1 MKRHDLIQGT
11 PEWHEFRATHF
22 GGSDAPAMMGVSPYK
37 TRTELLKEKAVG
49 ISREVDPAAQRRFD
63 DGHRYEAMARP
74 LAAARIGEEIYP
86 VVGSDGVLG
95 ASFDGMTMLGDVI
108 WEHKSMNDEIRA
120 CFTMEDLPLVYR
132 VQCEH
137 NLSVSG
143 AERCLFSATKWDAD
157 GYLLEERHIW
167 ITPDL
172 TLRAKIAAGWEL
184 FTADLSNFRLEDH
197 NVVVEQPVGKAPEV
211 LPALHIEVTGMVTAS
226 NLDAFSE
233 HAIAVFQ
240 GIKTDLATDED
251 FASAEKTVKWCKD
264 VEDRLD
270 AAKEHAL
277 GQTQSIDAL
286 FRAIDSIKAEAR
298 QKRLALDKLVKERKE
313 QIRFEIVQ
321 AGNKQ
326 LAEYLAKLNERIG
339 GAWMPRIDARF
350 ADAIKGLKSLAS
362 IKDSVATAL
371 ANAKIEANEVA
382 DRIEMNRKALVTVDA
397 DLIHLFPDFGSVCTN
412 MPEVFTALV
421 EQRYTKHQERVE
433 AEAKAKVESAAA
445 ISTAQASATVVT
457 APAAVAT
464 QPPARPATAEQVV
477 IGAEPRIAAFLN
489 SREWK
494 KGKANEYRAVLV
506 EFCKFEAGFIHKE
519 AA

>member
-74 LAAARIGEEIYP
+74 LAAAKIGEEIYP
-86 VVGSDGVLG
+86 VVVSDGVLG
-95 ASFDGMTMLGDVI
+95 ASLDGMTMLGDVI

-120 CFTMEDLPLVYR
+120 CFTMEDLPMVYR

-137 NLSVSG
+137 NIKVSG

-157 GYLLEERHIW
+157 GKLLEERHIW

-172 TLRAKIAAGWEL
+172 TLRSKIIGGWKLFAEEL
-184 FTADLSNFRLEDH
+184 ANFRLEDH
-197 NVVVEQPVGKAPEV
+197 AAAVEKPAGKAPEM

-321 AGNKQ
+321 SGNKQ
-326 LAEYLAKLNERIG
+326 LSEYLAKLNERIG
-339 GAWMPRIDARF
+339 GVWMPRIDAGF
-350 ADAIKGLKSLAS
+350 GEAIKGLKSVTS
-362 IKDSVATAL
+362 IKEAVGTAL
-371 ANAKIEANEVA
+371 RDAKIAAGEVA
-382 DRIEMNRKALVTVDA
+382 DRIEANRKALVTVDA
-397 DLIHLFPDFGSVCTN
+397 DLIHLFPDFGSVCN
-412 MPEVFTALV
+412 SDPVMFTALI
-421 EQRYTKHQERVE
+421 EQRYSKHQERVD
-433 AEAKAKVESAAA
+433 ATAKAMAESASV
-445 ISTAQASATVVT
+445 ISQAQAAGKVASAMPQSDLVPVEVT
-457 APAAVAT
+457 PEQAVID
-464 QPPARPATAEQVV
+464 AEQ
-477 IGAEPRIAAFLN
+477 RIAAFLN

-506 EFCKFEAGFIHKE
+506 EFFKFEAGFTHKE

>member
-137 NLSVSG
+137 NINVSG

-157 GYLLEERHIW
+157 GKLLEERHIW

-172 TLRAKIAAGWEL
+172 TLRAKIIGGWNLFAEEL
-184 FTADLSNFRLEDH
+184 ANFRLEDH
-197 NVVVEQPVGKAPEV
+197 TPAAEQPVGKAPET

-313 QIRFEIVQ
+313 QIRLEIVQ
-321 AGNKQ
+321 GGNKL
-326 LAEYLAKLNERIG
+326 LADHLAKLNERIG

-382 DRIEMNRKALVTVDA
+382 DRIEMNRKALVAYDA
-397 DLIHLFPDFGSVCTN
+397 DLIHLFPDFGSCCTN
-412 MPEVFTALV
+412 MPEVFVALI
-421 EQRYTKHQERVE
+421 EQRHLKHLAMVE
-433 AEAKAKVESAAA
+433 AEANAKVESAAV
-445 ISTAQASATVVT
+445 ISNAQTAATVTSVSPSPAVS
-457 APAAVAT
+457 APAKAV
-464 QPPARPATAEQVV
+464 TAEQAV
-477 IGAEPRIAAFLN
+477 IDAGQRIAAFLN

-494 KGKANEYRAVLV
+494 KGKASEYRAVLV
-506 EFCKFEAGFIHKE
+506 EFFKFEAGFSHKE

>member
-74 LAAARIGEEIYP
+74 LAAAKIGEEIYP

-95 ASFDGMTMLGDVI
+95 ASLDGMTMLGDVI

-120 CFTMEDLPLVYR
+120 CFSMDDLPLVYR

-137 NLSVSG
+137 NLRVSG

-157 GYLLEERHIW
+157 GQLIEERHIW

-172 TLRAKIAAGWEL
+172 TLRSKIIAGWDL
-184 FTADLSNFRLEDH
+184 FTEDLSNFRLEDH
-197 NVVVEQPVGKAPEV
+197 AVAVEKPVGKAPEL

-251 FASAEKTVKWCKD
+251 FANAEKTVRWCKD
-264 VEDRLD
+264 VEERLE
-270 AAKEHAL
+270 AAKQHAL
-277 GQTQSIDAL
+277 SQTETIDAL
-286 FRAIDSIKAEAR
+286 FRAIDSITEEAR
-298 QKRLALDKLVKERKE
+298 QKRLKLTKLVKDRKE
-313 QIRFEIVQ
+313 EIRLKIVQ
-321 AGNKQ
+321 GGNQQ
-326 LAEYLAKLNERIG
+326 LADHIAKLNARIG
-339 GAWMPRIDARF
+339 GNWMPRIEPGF
-350 ADAIKGLKSLAS
+350 AEAIKGLKSLDS
-362 IKDSVATAL
+362 IKDAVSTAL
-371 ANAKIEANEVA
+371 ANAKIHANEVA

-397 DLIHLFPDFGSVCTN
+397 DLIHLFPDFASVCN
-412 MPEVFTALV
+412 NDPAMFSALI
-421 EQRYTKHQERVE
+421 EQRYAKHQERVE
-433 AEAKAKVESAAA
+433 AEAKAKVESAAV
-445 ISTAQASATVVT
+445 ISSAQASATVAAAPVSASVAK
-457 APAAVAT
+457 APAVSPEQAVID
-464 QPPARPATAEQVV
+464 AED
-477 IGAEPRIAAFLN
+477 RIAAFLN

-506 EFCKFEAGFIHKE
+506 EFFKFEAGFTHKE

>member
-74 LAAARIGEEIYP
+74 LAAAKIGEEIYP

-95 ASFDGMTMLGDVI
+95 ASLDGMTMLGDVI

-120 CFTMEDLPLVYR
+120 CFSMDDLPLVYR

-137 NLSVSG
+137 NLRVSG

-157 GYLLEERHIW
+157 GQLIEERHIW

-172 TLRAKIAAGWEL
+172 TLRSKIIAGWDL
-184 FTADLSNFRLEDH
+184 FTEDLSNFRLEDH
-197 NVVVEQPVGKAPEV
+197 AVAVEKPVGKAPET

-226 NLDAFSE
+226 NLEAFSE

-251 FASAEKTVKWCKD
+251 FANAEKTVNWCKD
-264 VEDRLD
+264 VEERLE
-270 AAKEHAL
+270 AAKQHAL
-277 GQTQSIDAL
+277 SQTETIDAL
-286 FRAIDSIKAEAR
+286 FRAIDSITEEAR
-298 QKRLALDKLVKERKE
+298 QKRLKLTKLVKDRKE
-313 QIRFEIVQ
+313 EIRLKIVQ
-321 AGNKQ
+321 GGNQQ
-326 LAEYLAKLNERIG
+326 LADHIGKLNARIG
-339 GAWMPRIDARF
+339 GNWMPRIEPGF
-350 ADAIKGLKSLAS
+350 AEAIKGLKSLDS
-362 IKDSVATAL
+362 IKDAVSTAL
-371 ANAKIEANEVA
+371 ANAKINANEVA
-382 DRIEMNRKALVTVDA
+382 DRIEMNRKALISDEA
-397 DLIHLFPDFGSVCTN
+397 DLIHLFPDFGSCCTN
-412 MPEVFTALV
+412 MPEVFAALLD
-421 EQRYTKHQERVE
+421 QRKAKYQERVD
-433 AEAKAKVESAAA
+433 AEAKAKVESAAL
-445 ISTAQASATVVT
+445 ISSAQASATVAAAPVSASVAK
-457 APAAVAT
+457 APAVSPEQAVID
-464 QPPARPATAEQVV
+464 AED
-477 IGAEPRIAAFLN
+477 RIAAFLN

-506 EFCKFEAGFIHKE
+506 EFFKFEAGFTHKE

>member
-49 ISREVDPAAQRRFD
+49 ISREVEPAAQRRFD

-137 NLSVSG
+137 NINVSG

-157 GYLLEERHIW
+157 GKLLEERHIW

-172 TLRAKIAAGWEL
+172 TLRAKIIGGWNLFAEEL
-184 FTADLSNFRLEDH
+184 ANFRLEDH
-197 NVVVEQPVGKAPEV
+197 APAAEQPVGKAPET

-313 QIRFEIVQ
+313 QIRLEIVQ
-321 AGNKQ
+321 GGNKL
-326 LAEYLAKLNERIG
+326 LADHLAKLNERIG
-339 GAWMPRIDARF
+339 GTWMPRIDARF

-382 DRIEMNRKALVTVDA
+382 DRIEMNRKALVTDDA

-421 EQRYTKHQERVE
+421 EQRNSKHQERVE
-433 AEAKAKVESAAA
+433 AEAKAKVESAAV
-445 ISTAQASATVVT
+445 ISQAKASATVTPVTQPPAAQASA
-457 APAAVAT
+457 
-464 QPPARPATAEQVV
+464 PATPEQAV
-477 IGAEPRIAAFLN
+477 IDAEPRISNFLN

-506 EFCKFEAGFIHKE
+506 EFFKFEAGFIHKE